1 MVNHVGGH
9 RPHTHTH
16 TSDIELRN
24 RGSEEASS
32 AARADKAA
40 TTRQKSINDIAQ
52 ILTNYFPADIAKEKA
67 TALHD
72 ELGQKPSDVEAVIKK
87 GYEFDRVTK
96 AFEGAVGALGYALSD
111 VPGDLIGKGICH
123 QLGLQPGTH
132 VHDMVSGMAGGM
144 TAVGLKAVLEKVFA
158 NSVKDTKWLQADM
171 DALEPYM
178 QEVAK
183 KRDNG
188 VYKVSQAG
196 MGGSGFDAR
205 NIVTGSVAVGTQMLP
220 ENDPHAPPAGIL
232 ESTTKPG
239 YIGNKVVGGVLTA
252 AAGSLSGVVQN
263 KYDRL
268 HGAEF
273 LFGRTDWKERYQALS
288 NTNKISDQIYNGG
301 KSRLAT
307 AGRDAFTTGDHW
319 RAGLANLVTPN
330 QIAEKLALG
339 AGLGLTNMAKTGA
352 RENVISDAMSS
363 TGFDRTTLLSNPSFR
378 ARTEA
383 AAQGAN
389 LGAAALAYFG
399 QGLAGVST
407 TELLTMY
414 HRWRDSGEE
423 TAVDTTAPS
432 PAGAQDIALPD
443 GGDSALA
450 TPASSVHSAAT
461 SAEDASL
468 SSGEEGVEAGSS
480 RPASPASVT
489 GSEMNRMFGSNDT
502 TPTATPR
509 PGSPASV
516 TGSEMN
522 QLFGSNATTPRPASP
537 ASVTGSEMNQ
547 LFGSNATTPR
557 PGSPASVTGS
567 EMNRMFGSNDSTPTA
582 TPRPGSPASVTGS
595 EMNRMFGSNDSTP
608 TATPRPAS
616 PASVTGS
623 EMNRMFGS
631 NDSTPTATPRPASP
645 ASVTGSEMN
654 RLFGSNAGTPRPA
667 SPASSVATGHDVPR
681 PESGEGAIASDTASI
696 SSRASA
702 PPVAS
707 RSQMEAQQLADR
719 INMLTSPSSKSL

>member
-87 GYEFDRVTK
+87 GYEFDKVTK
-96 AFEGAVGALGYALSD
+96 AFEGAVGALGYALSE

-144 TAVGLKAVLEKVFA
+144 TAVGFKAVLEKVFA

-178 QEVAK
+178 QDVAK

-220 ENDPHAPPAGIL
+220 ENDPHAPAPGIL

-239 YIGNKVVGGVLTA
+239 YIGNKVVGGFLTA

-268 HGAEF
+268 HGPEF

-288 NTNKISDQIYNGG
+288 NTNTISEQIYKGG

-307 AGRDAFTTGDHW
+307 AGRDAFTTGDNW
-319 RAGLANLVTPN
+319 RAGLANLATPN
-330 QIAEKLALG
+330 QVAEKLALG

-352 RENVISDAMSS
+352 RELVISDAMRSS
-363 TGFDRTTLLSNPSFR
+363 GSDRMALLSDPTFR
-378 ARTEA
+378 AKMEA

-407 TELLTMY
+407 SELLAMY
-414 HRWRDSGEE
+414 HRWRDSGE
-423 TAVDTTAPS
+423 DTTGDTTTPS

-450 TPASSVHSAAT
+450 TPASSVHSAAA

-468 SSGEEGVEAGSS
+468 SSGVEAGSS
-480 RPASPASVT
+480 R
-489 GSEMNRMFGSNDT
+489 
-502 TPTATPR
+502 
-509 PGSPASV
+509 PASV

-522 QLFGSNATTPRPASP
+522 QLFGSNAS
-537 ASVTGSEMNQ
+537 
-547 LFGSNATTPR
+547 
-557 PGSPASVTGS
+557 
-567 EMNRMFGSNDSTPTA
+567 
-582 TPRPGSPASVTGS
+582 
-595 EMNRMFGSNDSTP
+595 
-608 TATPRPAS
+608 TPRPAS

-681 PESGEGAIASDTASI
+681 SESGEGAIASDTASI

-719 INMLTSPSSKSL
+719 ISKLTSPSSKSL

>member
-9 RPHTHTH
+9 RPHIAHTHTH

-32 AARADKAA
+32 AARADEAA

-52 ILTNYFPADIAKEKA
+52 ILTDYFPTDIAKEKA
-67 TALHD
+67 IALHD

-132 VHDMVSGMAGGM
+132 VHDIVSGMAGGM

-178 QEVAK
+178 QDVAK

-205 NIVTGSVAVGTQMLP
+205 NIFTGSVAVGTQLLP

-239 YIGNKVVGGVLTA
+239 YIGNKVVGGTLTA

-268 HGAEF
+268 HGPEF

-288 NTNKISDQIYNGG
+288 NTNSISEQIYKGG

-319 RAGLANLVTPN
+319 RAGLANLATPN
-330 QIAEKLALG
+330 QVAEKLALG
-339 AGLGLTNMAKTGA
+339 IGLGLTNMAKTGA
-352 RENVISDAMSS
+352 RELVISDAMRSS
-363 TGFDRTTLLSNPSFR
+363 GLDRMALLSDPTFR
-378 ARTEA
+378 AKMEA

-537 ASVTGSEMNQ
+537 ASVTGSEMN
-547 LFGSNATTPR
+547 
-557 PGSPASVTGS
+557 
-567 EMNRMFGSNDSTPTA
+567 RMFGSNDT
-582 TPRPGSPASVTGS
+582 
-595 EMNRMFGSNDSTP
+595 TP

-654 RLFGSNAGTPRPA
+654 RLFGSNDSTPTATPRPASPASVTGSEMNRLFGSNAGTPRPA

-681 PESGEGAIASDTASI
+681 SESGEGAIASDTASI

>member
-9 RPHTHTH
+9 RPHIAHSNTN
-16 TSDIELRN
+16 DIELSN
-24 RGSEEASS
+24 RGSQETQS
-32 AARADKAA
+32 AARANQAA
-40 TTRQKSINDIAQ
+40 TARQKNINDIAH
-52 ILTNYFPADIAKEKA
+52 ILTDYFPADIAKEKA

-96 AFEGAVGALGYALSD
+96 AFEGAVGALGYAMSD

-144 TAVGLKAVLEKVFA
+144 TAVGFKAVLEKVFA

-178 QEVAK
+178 QEVVK

-188 VYKVSQAG
+188 VHKVAQAA

-205 NIVTGSVAVGTQMLP
+205 NIFTGSVAVGTAALP
-220 ENDPHAPPAGIL
+220 ENDPHAPPSGIL

-288 NTNKISDQIYNGG
+288 NTNTISEQIYKGG
-301 KSRLAT
+301 KSRLAI
-307 AGRDAFTTGDHW
+307 AGRDAFTTGDNW
-319 RAGLANLVTPN
+319 RAGLANLATPN

-339 AGLGLTNMAKTGA
+339 VGLGLTNMAKTGA
-352 RENVISDAMSS
+352 RENVLADALSS
-363 TGFDRTTLLSNPSFR
+363 TGLDRTSLLSSPAFR
-378 ARTEA
+378 ARVEA

-414 HRWRDSGEE
+414 HRWRDSGAE
-423 TAVDTTAPS
+423 TTGDTTTPS
-432 PAGAQDIALPD
+432 PAAAQDIPLPD

-450 TPASSVHSAAT
+450 TPASSVHSAAS

-468 SSGEEGVEAGSS
+468 SSRPASPSSTAETTGSNAEQDFDS
-480 RPASPASVT
+480 TAATAASSPRPSSPAHSASPASVT
-489 GSEMNRMFGSNDT
+489 GSEMNRMF
-502 TPTATPR
+502 A
-509 PGSPASV
+509 
-516 TGSEMN
+516 
-522 QLFGSNATTPRPASP
+522 SNATTPA
-537 ASVTGSEMNQ
+537 G
-547 LFGSNATTPR
+547 
-557 PGSPASVTGS
+557 
-567 EMNRMFGSNDSTPTA
+567 
-582 TPRPGSPASVTGS
+582 
-595 EMNRMFGSNDSTP
+595 
-608 TATPRPAS
+608 TPRPAS

-623 EMNRMFGS
+623 EMNRMFASNGTTPAGTPRPASPASITGS
-631 NDSTPTATPRPASP
+631 EMNRMFASNATTPAGTPRPASP

-654 RLFGSNAGTPRPA
+654 RMFASSATTPAGTPRPASPASVTGSEMNRMFASSATTPAGTPRPA
-667 SPASSVATGHDVPR
+667 SPASSVVSGQDVPLPDSR
-681 PESGEGAIASDTASI
+681 EGSIISDTASI

-707 RSQMEAQQLADR
+707 RHQMEAQQLAER
-719 INMLTSPSSKSL
+719 IGKMTSPSSKSL

>member
-9 RPHTHTH
+9 RPHIAHSNTN
-16 TSDIELRN
+16 DIELSN
-24 RGSEEASS
+24 RGSQEAQS
-32 AARADKAA
+32 AARADQAA
-40 TTRQKSINDIAQ
+40 TARHKNINDIAH
-52 ILTNYFPADIAKEKA
+52 ILTDYFPADIAKEKA

-144 TAVGLKAVLEKVFA
+144 TAVGFKAVLEKVFA

-178 QEVAK
+178 QEVVK

-188 VYKVSQAG
+188 VHKVSQAA
-196 MGGSGFDAR
+196 MGGSGFDVR
-205 NIVTGSVAVGTQMLP
+205 NIFTGSVAVGTQALP
-220 ENDPHAPPAGIL
+220 ENDPHAPPSGIL

-239 YIGNKVVGGVLTA
+239 YIGNKVVGGFLTA
-252 AAGSLSGVVQN
+252 AAGSFSGVVQN

-288 NTNKISDQIYNGG
+288 KTTMSDQIYNGG
-301 KSRLAT
+301 KNRLAT
-307 AGRDAFTTGDHW
+307 AGRDAFTTGDNW
-319 RAGLANLVTPN
+319 RAGLANLATPN
-330 QIAEKLALG
+330 QFAEKVALG
-339 AGLGLTNMAKTGA
+339 VGLGLTNMAKTGA
-352 RENVISDAMSS
+352 RENVLADALSS
-363 TGFDRTTLLSNPSFR
+363 TGLDRTSLLSSPAFR
-378 ARTEA
+378 SRMEA

-407 TELLTMY
+407 TELMAMY
-414 HRWRDSGEE
+414 HRWRDSGAE
-423 TAVDTTAPS
+423 TTGDTTTTT
-432 PAGAQDIALPD
+432 PATAQNIPLPD

-450 TPASSVHSAAT
+450 TPASSVHSAAA

-468 SSGEEGVEAGSS
+468 SSRPASPASTAETTGSNAEQDFDSTAATAASSPRPASTAGTTGSNAEQDFDSTAATAASS
-480 RPASPASVT
+480 PRPASPARSATPASVTGSEMNRMFASNATTPAGTPRPASPASTAETTGSNAEQDFNSTAATAASSPRPASPARSASPASVT
-489 GSEMNRMFGSNDT
+489 GSEMNRMF
-502 TPTATPR
+502 A
-509 PGSPASV
+509 
-516 TGSEMN
+516 
-522 QLFGSNATTPRPASP
+522 SNATTP
-537 ASVTGSEMNQ
+537 
-547 LFGSNATTPR
+547 
-557 PGSPASVTGS
+557 
-567 EMNRMFGSNDSTPTA
+567 
-582 TPRPGSPASVTGS
+582 
-595 EMNRMFGSNDSTP
+595 
-608 TATPRPAS
+608 
-616 PASVTGS
+616 
-623 EMNRMFGS
+623 
-631 NDSTPTATPRPASP
+631 
-645 ASVTGSEMN
+645 
-654 RLFGSNAGTPRPA
+654 AGTPRPA
-667 SPASSVATGHDVPR
+667 SPASSVVTGQDVPLPDSR
-681 PESGEGAIASDTASI
+681 EGSIISDTASI

-707 RSQMEAQQLADR
+707 RHQMEAQQLAER
-719 INMLTSPSSKSL
+719 IGKMTSPSSKSL